1 MASATLTDLIE
12 EIRQQNA
19 ISEPRLKNLEADG
32 RNSRRHL
39 LEMKKTMFK
48 IEDSVR
54 MIAEPSTD
62 LSGFE
67 KEQLAEQKS
76 RDEKMIAALEKLS
89 AGSML
94 GGGKSQSDLKSSA
107 GGIMGT
113 IAGLFKGAGLGI
125 GAAFLGIAA
134 LGAVGVYLA
143 SEFADIDTAK
153 IKQNVIDLLSITSE
167 LNDGNALATFGEGGL
182 FFLVMTGI
190 GTGLA
195 AFSIGAGSAAVLQ
208 KFETEGWVDKL
219 KANVVNLLSLKDE
232 LGGNVNLLFNGMTF
246 GLAMTGIGLGLAAFS
261 IGAGGAAVVDTF
273 STGNWSQNIV
283 DNVTTLLSIKDVLGG
298 TGALIGGSGI
308 FALSMGGIALGLAA
322 FALGQGVAG
331 LSGGM
336 TAVLEQFNGGNWAEN
351 IKSDVQTLLSIPS
364 LPGVAGDTAGFIVTM
379 GAIASGLVAFAL
391 GKGANVGADSWD
403 SALGY
408 FTGEG
413 DFAQRIKDQVN
424 TLLSIVQENEGV
436 DTARFVATM
445 GGMAA
450 GILAFTASDAIGTLA
465 DAGQKILGFFGVR
478 SPFSKIM
485 EVAENADK
493 LQDGARALRSIGRSL
508 RDFSDISFDGSNFN
522 MEEFADDLK
531 DSVPTIE
538 KAVMGDS
545 GGWFGTRI
553 AGLAN
558 TGDSYQ
564 QAARNIE
571 VLMEALDLGS
581 SGGGSAAPAGGGT
594 TVINNYY
601 GGGRTVLPGD
611 GAPGRGRFPRP

>member
-113 IAGLFKGAGLGI
+113 IAGFFKGAGLGI

-195 AFSIGAGSAAVLQ
+195 AFSVGAGSAAVLQ

-436 DTARFVATM
+436 DTAKFVATM

-465 DAGQKILGFFGVR
+465 DAGQKILGFFGVE
-478 SPFSKIM
+478 SPFQKIM
-485 EVAENADK
+485 DVANNADK

-611 GAPGRGRFPRP
+611 GAPGRGRMPRP

>member
-39 LEMKKTMFK
+39 LEMKKTMFR

-113 IAGLFKGAGLGI
+113 IAGFFKGAGLGI

-153 IKQNVIDLLSITSE
+153 IKQNVIDLLSITTE
-167 LNDGNALATFGEGGL
+167 LNAGNALATFGEGGL

-190 GTGLA
+190 GAGLA

-273 STGNWSQNIV
+273 STGNWSQSIV

-336 TAVLEQFNGGNWAEN
+336 TGVLEQFNGGNWAEN

-379 GAIASGLVAFAL
+379 GAIASGLAAFAL

-581 SGGGSAAPAGGGT
+581 PGGGSSAPAGGGT

>member
-113 IAGLFKGAGLGI
+113 IAGFFKGAGLGI

-143 SEFADIDTAK
+143 SEFANIDTAK

-167 LNDGNALATFGEGGL
+167 LNAGNALATFGEGGL

-190 GTGLA
+190 GAGLA

-391 GKGANVGADSWD
+391 GKGANVAADSWD

-436 DTARFVATM
+436 DTARFIATM

-581 SGGGSAAPAGGGT
+581 PGGGSSAPAGGGT

>member
-1 MASATLTDLIE
+1 
-12 EIRQQNA
+12 
-19 ISEPRLKNLEADG
+19 
-32 RNSRRHL
+32 
-39 LEMKKTMFK
+39 
-48 IEDSVR
+48 
-54 MIAEPSTD
+54 
-62 LSGFE
+62 
-67 KEQLAEQKS
+67 
-76 RDEKMIAALEKLS
+76 
-89 AGSML
+89 
-94 GGGKSQSDLKSSA
+94 
-107 GGIMGT
+107 
-113 IAGLFKGAGLGI
+113 
-125 GAAFLGIAA
+125 
-134 LGAVGVYLA
+134 
-143 SEFADIDTAK
+143 
-153 IKQNVIDLLSITSE
+153 
-167 LNDGNALATFGEGGL
+167 
-182 FFLVMTGI
+182 MTGI
-190 GTGLA
+190 GAGLA

-246 GLAMTGIGLGLAAFS
+246 GAAMTGIGLGLAAFS

-273 STGNWSQNIV
+273 STDNWSQKIV

-436 DTARFVATM
+436 DTAKFVATM

-465 DAGQKILGFFGVR
+465 DAGQKILGFFGVE
-478 SPFSKIM
+478 SPFQKIM
-485 EVAENADK
+485 DVANNADK

-522 MEEFADDLK
+522 MEEFAEDLK